1 MAPPALTHFALRMN
15 SQRQKSLIYLTG
27 FMGSGKSTIGP
38 ILANTL
44 GYEFAD
50 VDRVVE
56 QRMGKSV
63 REIFA
68 EDGEKVFRA
77 QERQV
82 LEELSARE
90 HHIVSLGGGSIADE
104 RNFELV
110 KRSGI
115 LIYLYSSQ
123 EHLLK
128 RLQHKTDRPSLIDA
142 DGDLLPIEQ
151 LRERVKL
158 LYEARAPLY
167 AQAHLII
174 HTDDQRV
181 GKAVDEIVKKL
192 SAYTKAKGHP
202 NFTG

>member
-1 MAPPALTHFALRMN
+1 MN
-15 SQRQKSLIYLTG
+15 QQTKSTLIYLTG

-50 VDRVVE
+50 VDRVIE
-56 QRMGKSV
+56 QRTGKSV

-68 EDGEKVFRA
+68 EDGEKVFREL
-77 QERQV
+77 ERQA
-82 LEELSARE
+82 LEELSSLE
-90 HHIVSLGGGSIADE
+90 HQIVSLGGGSITDA

-128 RLQHKTDRPSLIDA
+128 RLQHKTDRPSLVDEE
-142 DGDLLPIEQ
+142 GDLLPVDQ
-151 LRERVKL
+151 LRERVKM
-158 LYEARAPLY
+158 LYQARAPIY
-167 AQAHLII
+167 SQAHLTI
-174 HTDDQRV
+174 HTDDQKV
-181 GKAVDEIVKKL
+181 GKSVDEIVKKL
-192 SAYTKAKGHP
+192 SAYRKTEGHAD
-202 NFTG
+202 FSR